1 MNRNMPVSPD
11 GKWVVPHEGFDR
23 GRAADSG
30 ANDGQAGGV
39 LDFGAISRALFH
51 WRWLIAGAT
60 IVGLV
65 LGLIATM
72 LITPMYRASVTIEV
86 NPPTV
91 QVTDSKNSPQTEA
104 GGTLRIAIRFS
115 KSAASPRSC
124 CSLFPWRSLHPERAL
139 TLGQGMGQHRQGS
152 QGRAHRI
159 ASVVELFS

>member
-1 MNRNMPVSPD
+1 MPVSPD

-39 LDFGAISRALFH
+39 LDFGSISRALFH

-104 GGTLRIAIRFS
+104 GGSFDLVATQVGLL
-115 KSAASPRSC
+115 KSRAMA
-124 CSLFPWRSLHPERAL
+124 ERAARD
-139 TLGQGMGQHRQGS
+139 LGLANNNDFVGSGGTAAERMQRDRRRRGGDQGQ
-152 QGRAHRI
+152 RAR
-159 ASVVELFS
+159 